1 MSDYCTPAEAARLL
15 GIDGN
20 SVRLAIRQGR
30 LPATKV
36 DAHWLILVA
45 DLEHYR
51 DTYPPRRG
59 RPPGRPSAP
68 RPRDPAERRTP
79 PPRPRRVDP
88 NAPVLPATRPPDIRE
103 RDWTALMR
111 RVRDGA
117 TYAEIA
123 AELQVSKQRAQQL
136 VTRAADMVR
145 SPELAGLGGAV
156 RHALVAGGYTTRDAV
171 AQARDDDLLRLKGMN
186 MAKLRA
192 VRRVIP
198 RAD

>member
-1 MSDYCTPAEAARLL
+1 
-15 GIDGN
+15 
-20 SVRLAIRQGR
+20 
-30 LPATKV
+30 
-36 DAHWLILVA
+36 
-45 DLEHYR
+45 
-51 DTYPPRRG
+51 
-59 RPPGRPSAP
+59 
-68 RPRDPAERRTP
+68 
-79 PPRPRRVDP
+79 
-88 NAPVLPATRPPDIRE
+88 
-103 RDWTALMR
+103 MR